1 MVPRR
6 ALILLAVPALLGAA
20 SPSESPRSTDSSIHV
35 EVSAGHDSNPLL
47 VSEDAPLLPGSP
59 SSAPFTQVGVGA
71 RLTHQWNPRAG
82 FFLAADGS
90 SRFHASSLDEADVS
104 RGRVEAG
111 LATVLFS
118 RGGARLSAAL
128 RGSVGAERG
137 TFVDP
142 GTGSVYQ
149 VEGDPNVLVGIP
161 DRFDVNVSA
170 LNVDLRLRTSPRI
183 LLQLDASLRR
193 EDYVEDYEEIAGLEP
208 LDARALT
215 LRPGVRWNIT
225 ETVRLDVTG
234 EWGRVRYE
242 ELSAI
247 EEDGT
252 LAPGTRRRYDSGG
265 VNAVLRVTPAERWS
279 FSLGAGASDRQDVH
293 AGYYDTAADAAFGMV
308 SWTPVTGTRLGLRA
322 AQSRFD
328 YERATVDG
336 TANGEKRGGDTL
348 RVTASAERDLNERLI
363 LFGEAGTSRADNPD
377 PLYVYDRRWAL
388 AGLRFSL

>member
-1 MVPRR
+1 VVPRR

-20 SPSESPRSTDSSIHV
+20 SPSDSPRSTDSSIQV

-47 VSEDAPLLPGSP
+47 LSEEAPVLPGNP
-59 SSAPFTQVGVGA
+59 PSAPFTQVGLGA
-71 RLTHQWNPRAG
+71 RLSHQWNPRAG
-82 FFLAADGS
+82 FFMAADGS
-90 SRFHASSLDEADVS
+90 GRFHASSLDEADVS

-111 LATVLFS
+111 LATVLLS
-118 RGGARLSAAL
+118 RGAVRLSAAL

-142 GTGSVYQ
+142 ETGSIYQ
-149 VEGDPNVLVGIP
+149 VEGDPNVLMGIP

-183 LLQLDASLRR
+183 LLQLDASWRR
-193 EDYVEDYEEIAGLEP
+193 EDYVEDYQEIPGLEP
-208 LDARALT
+208 LDARGLT
-215 LRPGVRWNIT
+215 LRPGFRWNISDV
-225 ETVRLDVTG
+225 VRLDVTG
-234 EWGRVRYE
+234 EWGRLRYDD
-242 ELSAI
+242 LSAL
-247 EEDGT
+247 EEDGS

-265 VNAVLRVTPAERWS
+265 VNATLRVTPNERWG
-279 FSLGAGASDRQDVH
+279 FSVGAGASDRQDVH
-293 AGYYDTAADAAFGMV
+293 AGYYDTAADAAFGSV
-308 SWTPVTGTRLGLRA
+308 SWLPVTGTRLGLRA
-322 AQSRFD
+322 AQSRYD

-348 RVTASAERDLNERLI
+348 RVTATAERDLNERLV
-363 LFGEAGTSRADNPD
+363 LFGEGGTSRADNPD